1 MLERTTSLCARHRR
15 AVLVVATIAMLLAG
29 IAGATVFDRLKSGG
43 FDDPGAESR
52 AASDVLRDQ
61 FGQSPPN
68 LVLLVRTPGPVDD
81 AAPAATALTERLGGE
96 ADVTGVLSYWTTGQP
111 ALRGADGDKALVIAT
126 ILGDEDHVGDRIAE
140 LAPRYAG
147 SHDGL
152 DVAVGGYAMLQHEM
166 VEQSEK
172 DAIAGE
178 AIAFPITLVVLLF
191 VFGSV
196 VAALLPLLIAMVT
209 VLLTTGVVWL
219 LAGPLE
225 LSALSMNVVTLLGL
239 GLAID
244 YSLLVV
250 NRYREELDAG
260 NEPLTALAT
269 TMRSAGRTVA
279 FSAVTVAVVLAGLI
293 YFPLPAVRSIGYAG
307 VAVALIAALSSLTV
321 LPALLALLGRRVDKW
336 RIRKVRKQTGA
347 LHEGRWHRLAVFV
360 MRRPGTVAVT
370 VTALLLVLGSPFL
383 GLKLGFPDERSM
395 PESSSARQ
403 VAEVV
408 RDEFDSNEQNA
419 LTVVLPRVD
428 GDLDDY
434 AARLSE
440 LPHVDR
446 VDTSTGS
453 YTTGA
458 RVLPPGDLHARFA
471 TGGGAY
477 LTVVPDTG
485 DPETLEAL
493 VGDLR
498 AADAPGSA
506 LVGGIAAVS
515 ADATDALVQRLPV
528 ALGTVI
534 VAMLVLLFLLTGS
547 VLIPV
552 VAVLL
557 SCLSLTAT
565 FGALVWIFQDGNLSG
580 LLGFTVTGTLAAT
593 VPVML
598 FGVAFGLAM
607 DYQVFMLARIREEYE
622 RTGNPAT
629 AVAVGLER
637 VGRIVTAAAVLI
649 SVVFLGFLVSDIT
662 FMKAFG
668 IGLPLAVLADATLI
682 RGFLLP
688 AALRLGGR
696 WTWWAPG
703 PLRNLHAHFGIREE
717 EAPAER
723 TPERVPS

>member
-1 MLERTTSLCARHRR
+1 
-15 AVLVVATIAMLLAG
+15 MLLAG

-81 AAPAATALTERLGGE
+81 AAPAATALTERLSGE

-147 SHDGL
+147 AHDGL
-152 DVAVGGYAMLQHEM
+152 EVAVGGYAMLQHEM
-166 VEQSEK
+166 VEQAEK

-209 VLLTTGVVWL
+209 VVLTTGVVWL

-225 LSALSMNVVTLLGL
+225 LSALAMNVVTLLGL

-250 NRYREELDAG
+250 NRYREELAAG
-260 NEPLTALAT
+260 DEPLTALAT

-321 LPALLALLGRRVDKW
+321 LPAVLALLGRRVDKW
-336 RIRKVRKQTGA
+336 RIRKARKQSGE

-395 PESSSARQ
+395 PDSSSARQ

-408 RDEFDSNEQNA
+408 RDEFDTNEQNA

-428 GDLDDY
+428 GDLDGY

-453 YTTGA
+453 YAGGA
-458 RVLPPGDLHARFA
+458 RVLPPGELHTRFA
-471 TGGGAY
+471 ADGGAY

-498 AADAPGSA
+498 AADTPGDA

-515 ADATDALVQRLPV
+515 ADATAALVQRLPL

-547 VLIPV
+547 VFIPV

-622 RTGNPAT
+622 RTGDPSA
-629 AVAVGLER
+629 AVALGLER

-696 WTWWAPG
+696 RTWWAPG

-717 EAPAER
+717 ERPAER
-723 TPERVPS
+723 EPSRVPG